1 MNTSGGNLSDAT
13 RSDHLDAEFLRVW
26 SLVVPCRLKFLS
38 LQAKIIKPYEEEI
51 GNGHT
56 ARGQTVL

>member
-26 SLVVPCRLKFLS
+26 LSRVDYFLS
-38 LQAKIIKPYEEEI
+38 LQAKKPYD
-51 GNGHT
+51 T
-56 ARGQTVL
+56 